1 MNLVQFK
8 ASKRERK
15 AANCTRVTNRFGVK
29 VDAEVPVVT
38 PFSYAQVTASAK

>member
-1 MNLVQFK
+1 MNPVQVK

-38 PFSYAQVTASAK
+38 PFS